1 MGDGREP
8 TASSAGR
15 GGAGAALVAAGIL
28 VSRVLGF
35 VRDAVVAHV
44 LGTTAAGGAL
54 RAALRIPN
62 LLQNL
67 FGERA
72 LPASFIPVYAR
83 LRADGHDEDAVRTAG
98 AVLALLALLSA
109 VITALGVTFA
119 APLVAL
125 LTPGFDAPTRAL
137 TTSLVRI
144 MFPGVGL
151 LVLSAWCLGVLN
163 SHRRFFLAYASPALW
178 NVAIIG
184 AVLVGPRDG
193 LDDGARLF
201 AWGALIGSA
210 LQVLVQVPSVLTLV
224 RGVRPVV
231 RLDLPPVRA
240 VLRTFGPALASRGAA
255 QLGGFVDL
263 QIATLVSAGAV
274 AALGLGQSITMLP
287 VSLFGMAVSAAELPA
302 LSATGGDASARAAAM
317 CSRLDAAQRRIA
329 FFVVPSAVA
338 FLALGDA
345 IAAAL
350 YRSGRFGADDAQWL
364 WGILAGAAVGLLAGT
379 LARLVSSAFFALQDT
394 RTPFRI
400 ALVRIIGGVAL
411 GWVAALVLPQR
422 LGLDPR
428 WGAAGLTL
436 AGGLAGWGEFLLLR
450 RALARRLGGVP
461 SLGLRVVP
469 LWGAAAAAAG
479 LAWAVRVV
487 LVPTGTP
494 TRGTACLLLAVFA
507 AAYGAATLLFGVDEA
522 RMLVAR
528 LTRRGGRPR

>member
-1 MGDGREP
+1 MADRSVPPRP
-8 TASSAGR
+8 TVGR
-15 GGAGAALVAAGIL
+15 GGTGAALVAAGIL

-35 VRDAVVAHV
+35 VRDAVLAHV
-44 LGTTAAGGAL
+44 LGTTATGGAL

-67 FGERA
+67 FGEGA
-72 LPASFIPVYAR
+72 LSASFIPVYAR
-83 LRADGHDEDAVRTAG
+83 LRAEGDDEDAVRTAG

-109 VITALGVTFA
+109 AITVLGVTFA
-119 APLVAL
+119 TPLVAL

-178 NVAIIG
+178 NVAIIA
-184 AVLVGPRDG
+184 AVVLGPRDG
-193 LDDGARLF
+193 LEDGARLF
-201 AWGALIGSA
+201 AWGALLGSA
-210 LQVLVQVPSVLTLV
+210 LQVLVQVPAVLGLV
-224 RGVRPVV
+224 RGLRPVV
-231 RLDLPPVRA
+231 RLDLAPVRT
-240 VLRTFGPALASRGAA
+240 VLRNFGPALASRGAA
-255 QLGGFVDL
+255 QVGGFIDL

-302 LSATGGDASARAAAM
+302 LSATGGDGTARLTAM
-317 CSRLDAAQRRIA
+317 RARLEAAQRRIA
-329 FFVVPSAVA
+329 FFVVPSAAA

-350 YRSGRFGADDAQWL
+350 YRSGRFGADDARWL

-379 LARLVSSAFFALQDT
+379 LARLASSAFFALQDT

-400 ALVRIIGGVAL
+400 ALVRIVGGLAL
-411 GWVAALVLPQR
+411 GWVAALVLPAA

-436 AGGLAGWGEFLLLR
+436 AGGLAGWVEYVLLR
-450 RALARRLGGVP
+450 RALTVRLGGLP
-461 SLGLRVVP
+461 SLGTALLP
-469 LWGAAAAAAG
+469 LWGAAAMAAG
-479 LAWAVRVV
+479 AAWGLRAL
-487 LVPTGTP
+487 LVPVGAP
-494 TRGTACLLLAVFA
+494 TRGAACVLLAVFA
-507 AAYGAATLLFGVDEA
+507 AVYGASTLLFGVAEA
-522 RMLVAR
+522 RAVLARVA
-528 LTRRGGRPR
+528 RRGGGGR